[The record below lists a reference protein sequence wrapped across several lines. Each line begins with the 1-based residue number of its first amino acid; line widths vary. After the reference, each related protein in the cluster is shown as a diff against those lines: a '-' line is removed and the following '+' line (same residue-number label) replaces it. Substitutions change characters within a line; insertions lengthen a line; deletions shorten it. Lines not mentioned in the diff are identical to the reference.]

1 MKLKAAL
8 TRSLIQWSLLHWWV
22 IDESSLRKW
31 RPFTRSFSGWSLI
44 CDAMISDKMMAC
56 YTIINAM
63 KHVFLLMRMTAS
75 KAQVFATRCE
85 IPFNNRQTKISCRS
99 LRFASD
105 LGSEAKRNESAMI
118 GGFPWE
124 TRHNYPSMMAFYTII
139 FSMMTHH
146 HWINEAM
153 IIELMIE

>member
-1 MKLKAAL
+1 MLHDHQCNETCFSFDAHDRLKGAG
-8 TRSLIQWSLLHWWV
+8 V
-22 IDESSLRKW
+22 CDE
-31 RPFTRSFSGWSLI
+31 
-44 CDAMISDKMMAC
+44 
-56 YTIINAM
+56 
-63 KHVFLLMRMTAS
+63 
-75 KAQVFATRCE
+75 AQVFATRCE

-124 TRHNYPSMMAFYTII
+124 TRHNYQSMMTFYMII
-139 FSMMTHH
+139 FLMMTHH

-153 IIELMIE
+153 IIELMIV